1 MTVNLSLLAGA
12 GAQFFDNNG
21 VILSGGLV
29 YTYAAGTTT
38 PQTAYTT
45 SAGNVAH
52 TNPIVLDSAGR
63 VSSGGEIWL
72 TQGQTY
78 KFVLKTS
85 ASITVGTYDNISG
98 SSDPGNIYAAFA
110 APSGSSLIGYLPA
123 GANAVA
129 TTVQTKLRESV
140 SVADFGAVGDNS
152 TDDTTALQNA
162 IDYAVA
168 NGVQLNF
175 AAKTYKIT
183 APLTVGS
190 ATPNTSGSFQLAGER
205 ASIVNNFG
213 TTILLYGTGFSCI
226 MEFKAG
232 AFRNCGMSGI
242 RLSCNT
248 VPAAD
253 VYAATAG
260 IYFSQTA
267 YSGLHFED
275 LHITN
280 CRYAIYIVAN
290 GYGNGEFNTYTNVSS
305 LLVQKFFVMASG
317 TGQAFGHMFYGC
329 HMLAYANTGSSEYV
343 FFDLGDGN
351 GGYTLYCLNFNA
363 TVVGTTTSTTHTA
376 TYFKNG
382 GANGP
387 VYFKGGRIEGLTTL
401 ISNNCDTSYSEI
413 SFEDIDFAGVY
424 STATKPLVSSTTQS
438 YGYVTFKQCLIPV
451 RDTALF
457 NVVLNTADKFKYNF
471 DRCTIAKYEGSTAF
485 QFAIYPGNLG
495 VGSIAFNEC
504 LVRRGAIYE
513 NYEILNK
520 TYTGANGVSL
530 SSNINDSNSVISGT
544 PENLIKQANFGA
556 ATPTSPWVSSSAFSV
571 YQTSGVNVNN
581 FSGSPYAVYL
591 QMAAGL
597 TIYQDVFSVTAANQA
612 IHYLASVAPSVGNT
626 TNKLQIQLS
635 NPTTGEIYDTVVF
648 GDSIS
653 GSSLA
658 ISIVKLDA
666 LTTGATGTVRL
677 TWSTPSSNSGV
688 IAVYL
693 DWQTVSSQA
702 QFGYVNTT
710 TATVSYSHPW
720 GNVGNLRAF
729 GRMSIPYIARTAVGL
744 ESLPDVESDLAISRT
759 SKRLIYY
766 ANSHGNELPNQ
777 DVGTAYPTTGN
788 WPAGWIRW
796 NSAPAAS
803 GTIGWVCTA
812 GGTSGTWNTFGA
824 ISA

>member
-72 TQGQTY
+72 TQNQAY

-110 APSGSSLIGYLPA
+110 ASSGSSLIGYLPA

-168 NGVQLNF
+168 NGLQLNF

-190 ATPNTSGSFQLAGER
+190 ATPNTSGSFQLAGVR
-205 ASIVNNFG
+205 ASIVANFG
-213 TTILLYGTGFSCI
+213 TEIILYGTGFSSI
-226 MEFKAG
+226 IEWKAG
-232 AFRNCGMSGI
+232 AYRNCGMSGI
-242 RLSCNT
+242 ALSCNT
-248 VPAAD
+248 AATGD
-253 VYAATAG
+253 VYSATAG

-275 LHITN
+275 IQITN
-280 CRYAIYIVAN
+280 CRYAIYIVAG
-290 GYGNGEFNTYTNVSS
+290 GYANGEFNTYTNVNGGN
-305 LLVQKFFVMASG
+305 VQKFFVMASG

-329 HMLAYANTGSSEYV
+329 SMGANVSQGSSEYV
-343 FFDLGDGN
+343 FFELGDGN
-351 GGYTLYCLNFNA
+351 GGYGVYCLNFNA
-363 TVVGTTTSTTHTA
+363 TISGTTTSTTHAA
-376 TYFKNG
+376 TYFKNN

-387 VYFKGGRIEGLTTL
+387 VYFKGGRVEGLTTL
-401 ISNNCDTSYSEI
+401 IANNCATSSSQI

-424 STATKPLVSSTTQS
+424 STSTNPLISSTTIS
-438 YGYVTFKQCLIPV
+438 YGNVSFKQCAIPIV
-451 RDTALF
+451 NTALF
-457 NVVLNTADKFKYNF
+457 NVVLNTFDKFRYNF
-471 DRCTIAKYEGSTAF
+471 NRCTIGKYSGATAF
-485 QFAIYPGNLG
+485 QFAIYPGNSG
-495 VGSIAFNEC
+495 IGSIAFNEC
-504 LVRRGAIYE
+504 LVARSDVYG

-520 TYTGANGVSL
+520 TYTGLGAPSL
-530 SSNINDSNSVISGT
+530 SANINDANSVISGT

-556 ATPTSPWVSSSAFSV
+556 ATPTLPWVSSSAFSV
-571 YQTSGVNVNN
+571 YQTSGGNVNT

-612 IHYLASVAPSVGNT
+612 IHYLASVAPNAGNT
-626 TNKLQIQLS
+626 TDKLQIQLS
-635 NPTTGEIYDTVVF
+635 NPTTGEIYDTVVL
-648 GDSIS
+648 GDAM
-653 GSSLA
+653 GNAPYA
-658 ISIVKLDA
+658 IPIVKLDA
-666 LTTGATGTVRL
+666 LTTGATGTIRL

-693 DWQTVSSQA
+693 DWQTASSQA
-702 QFGYVNTT
+702 QLGYVNTT

-729 GRMSIPYIARTAVGL
+729 GRMSIPYIARTAVAL
-744 ESLPDVESDLAISRT
+744 ESLPNVESDLAISST
-759 SKRLIYY
+759 SNRLIYY

-777 DVGTAYPTTGN
+777 DVGTAFPTTGT

-803 GTIGWVCTA
+803 GTIGWVCVTA
-812 GGTSGTWNTFGA
+812 GTSGTWKTFGA

>member
-72 TQGQTY
+72 TQNQTY

-110 APSGSSLIGYLPA
+110 ASSGSSLIGYLPA

-152 TDDTTALQNA
+152 TDDTTPIQNA

-205 ASIVNNFG
+205 ASVVNNFG
-213 TTILLYGTGFSCI
+213 TRIVLYGTGFSSI
-226 MEFKAG
+226 IEWKAG

-242 RLSCNT
+242 TLSCNT
-248 VPAAD
+248 VPTGD
-253 VYAATAG
+253 VYSATAG

-275 LHITN
+275 LQILN

-290 GYGNGEFNTYTNVSS
+290 GYANGEFNTYTHVTGGN
-305 LLVQKFFVMASG
+305 VQKFFVMASG
-317 TGQAFGHMFYGC
+317 TGQAYGHMFYSCNMG
-329 HMLAYANTGSSEYV
+329 ASVSQGSSEYV
-343 FFDLGDGN
+343 LFDLGDSN
-351 GGYTLYCLNFNA
+351 GGYNLYCLNFNA
-363 TVVGTTTSTTHTA
+363 TISGTTTSTTHAA

-382 GANGP
+382 GVNGP

-401 ISNNCDTSYSEI
+401 TANNCAAAASEI

-424 STATKPLVSSTTQS
+424 STSTNPLISSTTIS
-438 YGYVTFKQCLIPV
+438 YGNVSFRQCSIPIV
-451 RDTALF
+451 DTALF
-457 NVVLNTADKFKYNF
+457 NVVLNTADRFRYNF
-471 DRCTIAKYEGSTAF
+471 DRCSIGKYSGNTAF
-485 QFAIYPGNLG
+485 QFAIYPSNNG
-495 VGSIAFNEC
+495 VGLVAFNDC
-504 LVRRGAIYE
+504 LVRRSDSTS
-513 NYEILNK
+513 YEILNK
-520 TYTGANGVSL
+520 TYIGVSGVSL

-544 PENLIKQANFGA
+544 PENFIKQANFGA

-571 YQTSGVNVNN
+571 YQTSGSNINT

-597 TIYQDVFSVTAANQA
+597 TIYQDIFSVTAANQA
-612 IHYLASVAPSVGNT
+612 IHYLASVAPSVANT
-626 TNKLQIQLS
+626 TDKLQIQLS

-653 GSSLA
+653 GAPIA

-677 TWSTPSSNSGV
+677 TWSTPSSNSAV
-688 IAVYL
+688 IPVLL
-693 DWQTVSSQA
+693 DWQTASSQA
-702 QFGYVNTT
+702 QLGYVNTT

-729 GRMSIPYIARTAVGL
+729 GRMSIPYIPRTAVGL
-744 ESLPDVESDLAISRT
+744 ESLPNVESDLAISST
-759 SKRLIYY
+759 SNRLIYY

-777 DVGTAYPTTGN
+777 DVGTAFPTTGT

-803 GTIGWVCTA
+803 GTIGWVCVTA
-812 GGTSGTWNTFGA
+812 GTSGTWKTFGA

>member
-21 VILSGGLV
+21 VPLAGGLV

-38 PQTAYTT
+38 PQAAYTT
-45 SAGNVAH
+45 SAGSIAH
-52 TNPIVLDSAGR
+52 ANPIVLDSGGR
-63 VSSGGEIWL
+63 VPSGGEIWL

-85 ASITVGTYDNISG
+85 VSITVGTYDNISG

-110 APSGSSLIGYLPA
+110 ASSGSSLIGYLPA

-140 SVADFGAVGDNS
+140 SVADFGAIGDGS
-152 TDDTTALQNA
+152 DETIKIQNA
-162 IDYAVA
+162 IDYAVT
-168 NGVQLNF
+168 NGLQLNF

-183 APLTVGS
+183 APLTVGN
-190 ATPNTSGSFQLAGER
+190 ATPNSSGSFQLAGER
-205 ASIVNNFG
+205 ASVVNNFG
-213 TTILLYGTGFSCI
+213 TKIVLYGTGFSSI
-226 MEFKAG
+226 IEWKAG
-232 AFRNCGMSGI
+232 AYRNCGMSGI
-242 RLSCNT
+242 ALACNT
-248 VPAAD
+248 AATGD
-253 VYAATAG
+253 VYSATAG

-275 LHITN
+275 LQITN
-280 CRYAIYIVAN
+280 CRYAIYIVAG
-290 GYGNGEFNTYTNVSS
+290 GYGNGEFNTYTNVTGGG
-305 LLVQKFFVMASG
+305 VQKFFVMASG
-317 TGQAFGHMFYGC
+317 TGQAFGHMFYSCSMG
-329 HMLAYANTGSSEYV
+329 ANVSQGSSEYV

-351 GGYTLYCLNFNA
+351 GGYGLYCLNFNA
-363 TVVGTTTSTTHTA
+363 TVTGTTTSTTHAA
-376 TYFKNG
+376 TYFKNNGAG
-382 GANGP
+382 GP
-387 VYFKGGRIEGLTTL
+387 IYFKGGRVEGLTTL
-401 ISNNCDTSYSEI
+401 IANNCATAYAET

-424 STATKPLVSSTTQS
+424 STSTNPVISSTTTV
-438 YGYVTFKQCLIPV
+438 YGHVTFKQCVIPIV
-451 RDTALF
+451 DTALF
-457 NVVLNTADKFKYNF
+457 NVVLSTGDNFRYNF
-471 DRCTIAKYEGSTAF
+471 DRCTITKYSGNTAF
-485 QFAIYPGNLG
+485 QFAIYPGNSG
-495 VGSIAFNEC
+495 NGSVAFNEC
-504 LVRRGAIYE
+504 LVRRSDSTTR
-513 NYEILNK
+513 EILNK

-571 YQTSGVNVNN
+571 YQTSGTNVNV

-597 TIYQDVFSVTAANQA
+597 TIYQDVFSVTAVNQA
-612 IHYLASVAPSVGNT
+612 IHYLASVAPSVSNT

-653 GSSLA
+653 GASIA
-658 ISIVKLDA
+658 IPIVKLDA
-666 LTTGATGTVRL
+666 LTTGSTGTVRL

-688 IAVYL
+688 VAIYL
-693 DWQTVSSQA
+693 DWQTASSQA
-702 QFGYVNTT
+702 QLGYVNTT

-729 GRMSIPYIARTAVGL
+729 GRMSIPFIPRTAVAL
-744 ESLPDVESDLAISRT
+744 ESLPNVESDLAISST
-759 SKRLIYY
+759 SNRLIYY

-777 DVGTAYPTTGN
+777 DVGTAFPTTGT

-803 GTIGWVCTA
+803 GTIGWVCVTA
-812 GGTSGTWNTFGA
+812 GTSGTWKTFGA